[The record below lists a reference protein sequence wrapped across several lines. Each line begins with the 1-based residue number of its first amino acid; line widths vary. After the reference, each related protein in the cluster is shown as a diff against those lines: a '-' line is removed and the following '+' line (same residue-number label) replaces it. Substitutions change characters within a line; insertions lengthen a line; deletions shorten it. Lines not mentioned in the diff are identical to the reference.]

1 MLLSEKTIYFSDDVL
16 NYQKKRVV
24 SFFVLP
30 QCSFFSGSI
39 VLFLRM
45 KSDYEDEGE
54 DEDEDDS
61 GASKFTVSDLEDP
74 GTDSEKSRE
83 SGSDG
88 RKTDDDEEKCP
99 EEPPDDDFVF
109 DVSEDECEV
118 SDATQSLTIK
128 RFVKKDGLYFCE
140 LEKDERVV
148 VLTSEITVSEGAQ
161 LRVVKDSGIETKNRK
176 GRYWIGPKIF
186 KPKIESPKRKKRR
199 IF

>member
-1 MLLSEKTIYFSDDVL
+1 
-16 NYQKKRVV
+16 
-24 SFFVLP
+24 
-30 QCSFFSGSI
+30 
-39 VLFLRM
+39 M

-128 RFVKKDGLYFCE
+128 RRY
-140 LEKDERVV
+140 
-148 VLTSEITVSEGAQ
+148 
-161 LRVVKDSGIETKNRK
+161 K
-176 GRYWIGPKIF
+176 GNEWPRAPL
-186 KPKIESPKRKKRR
+186 KRR
-199 IF
+199 FCVEKKTNKCAS